1 MAIEKP
7 EEQGAGPVRLK
18 RGRGRRMLAGLV
30 VLVVLGIAGWYFW
43 GNGGQETQTAPLIVT
58 AEVDTIENT
67 ITAAGTLQ
75 PRNFVDVGAQVSGQL
90 ERLHVE
96 IGDEVAEGELLA
108 EIDARVQQSR
118 VASSRASLQALE
130 AQIEARRSAL
140 QLSRANAQRQERLHA
155 ADATSQL
162 DYDTAMNSLAS
173 AEANLIQ
180 LEKQIEQSLASLDQ
194 EETQLE
200 FTSIF
205 APISGTVVS
214 IEMNEG
220 RTLNANQQ
228 APTILRIAD
237 LGTMTVETQIS
248 EADVSRI
255 SRGMEV
261 YFTTLGAGSRRWY
274 GEVRQIQPTPVVENN
289 VVLYTGLFDVGNED
303 GMLLPEMTA
312 QVYFVTS
319 KAENVLT
326 VPLGALTFLDQ
337 SGPATAATAGNAAAM
352 QGPDGNAA
360 PPGANAGAGAAP
372 RAQADSNDTAS
383 DNPRGRRARVTVVNE
398 DGTYS
403 EQEVLIGLTSR
414 VAAEVRTGLEPGD
427 RVVAGVLQGN
437 AAIGA
442 GNGERG
448 RPGMRMMGGF

>member
-1 MAIEKP
+1 MVDGPEK
-7 EEQGAGPVRLK
+7 QGAAFASLK
-18 RGRGRRMLAGLV
+18 PKRGRRMLGGLLLV
-30 VLVVLGIAGWYFW
+30 VLFAGAAWYFW
-43 GNGGQETQTAPLIVT
+43 GNRGQEVRTEPLIVS
-58 AEVDTIENT
+58 AEIGTIENT

-90 ERLHVE
+90 EKLHVE
-96 IGDEVAEGELLA
+96 IGDEVQAGDLLA

-118 VASSRASLQALE
+118 VDSSRANLQGLQ

-140 QLSRANAQRQERLHA
+140 QLSRSNAQRQERLRA

-162 DYDTAMNSLAS
+162 DFDTAINSLAS
-173 AEANLIQ
+173 AEASLVQ
-180 LEKQIEQSLASLDQ
+180 LEKQIEQSLATLNQ

-205 APISGTVVS
+205 APISGTIVS

-220 RTLNANQQ
+220 RTLNATQQ
-228 APTILRIAD
+228 APTILRVAD
-237 LGTMTVETQIS
+237 LSSMTVETQIS

-255 SRGMEV
+255 LRGMEV
-261 YFTTLGAGSRRWY
+261 YFTTLGAGTRRWY
-274 GEVRQIQPTPVVENN
+274 SEVRQIEPTPVVENN
-289 VVLYTGLFDVGNED
+289 VVLYTGLFDVDNED

-319 KAENVLT
+319 KAANVLT
-326 VPLGALTFLDQ
+326 VPLGALTFLDDE
-337 SGPATAATAGNAAAM
+337 GPASAATTGNALAM
-352 QGPDGNAA
+352 SGADGEA
-360 PPGANAGAGAAP
+360 
-372 RAQADSNDTAS
+372 NDTNYRSSQAS
-383 DNPRGRRARVTVVNE
+383 RSGAPANSSRGRLARVTRVND

-414 VAAEVRTGLEPGD
+414 VAAEVISGLQRGD

-437 AAIGA
+437 ASLANMN
-442 GNGERG
+442 GNDRRG
-448 RPGMRMMGGF
+448 PPVRMMGGF

>member
-1 MAIEKP
+1 MAVDKP
-7 EEQGAGPVRLK
+7 EKQGAGPVRTK
-18 RGRGRRMLAGLV
+18 RGRGRRMLGGLAAV
-30 VLVVLGIAGWYFW
+30 VVLGLAGWYFW
-43 GNGGQETQTAPLIVT
+43 GSNGQETRTEPLIVT
-58 AEVDTIENT
+58 AEIGTIENT
-67 ITAAGTLQ
+67 ITAAGTLK

-90 ERLHVE
+90 ERLTVE
-96 IGDEVAEGELLA
+96 VGDEVEEGELLA

-118 VASSRASLQALE
+118 VDSSRASLQALE
-130 AQIEARRSAL
+130 AQVEARRSAL
-140 QLSRANAQRQERLHA
+140 QLARANAQRQERLRE

-162 DYDTAMNSLAS
+162 DYDTAMNNLAS

-220 RTLNANQQ
+220 RTLNAAQQ

-255 SRGMEV
+255 RKGMEV
-261 YFTTLGAGSRRWY
+261 YFTTLGAGTRRWY

-289 VVLYTGLFDVGNED
+289 VVLYTGLFDVGNDD

-337 SGPATAATAGNAAAM
+337 SGPATAASAGNAAAM
-352 QGPDGNAA
+352 QRPAGNAA
-360 PPGANAGAGAAP
+360 NLEGNTGETRQTQNDINRAA
-372 RAQADSNDTAS
+372 SNNT
-383 DNPRGRRARVTVVNE
+383 RGRQARVTLVND
-398 DGTYS
+398 DGSYS

-414 VAAEVRTGLEPGD
+414 VAAEVLAGLERGD

-437 AAIGA
+437 AALGA
-442 GNGERG
+442 GSGDRG
-448 RPGMRMMGGF
+448 GPPVRMMGGF